1 MIGAGSLLLG
11 VGLAP
16 IATAAI
22 PAVFAGTVALGVGFA
37 ALNVGY
43 FTILQRRTA
52 AGLQGRVFAAT
63 ETVLNLPFA
72 GSIGL
77 GAVLVGR
84 LGFRPMYLVNAI
96 VLAACGVFLLFTKV
110 GPAEAG
116 DVVAEER
123 LRSPEGIVP
132 PS

>member
-1 MIGAGSLLLG
+1 MYRAIGI
-11 VGLAP
+11 GL
-16 IATAAI
+16 
-22 PAVFAGTVALGVGFA
+22 A

-43 FTILQRRTA
+43 FTILQRRTD

-63 ETVLNLPFA
+63 ETVLNLPYA

-77 GAVLVGR
+77 GAALVGV

-96 VLAACGVFLLFTKV
+96 VLAACGVFLLWTKV
-110 GPAEAG
+110 GPPEPG
-116 DVVAEER
+116 DGVAEGR

-132 PS
+132 TA